1 MRSVWSYLVG
11 VKLMLIA
18 MVTVMVVGSHIVAV
32 VLLIQMLLVV
42 VW

>member
-1 MRSVWSYLVG
+1 
-11 VKLMLIA
+11 MLIA